1 MSWNLTP
8 CHGSGMQLAHG
19 AMLDRLAFYT
29 SCWLEVIHSG
39 RLSSCI
45 LHGLTLGLF
54 NLTCPWTC
62 QPVSAIASDW
72 LDKNGSEFAQLLFLF
87 LTRFIETGRVGCK
100 TSEERWGR
108 VGQYNLI
115 WQHLLPLLTFLAS
128 KYRKCNSLYEC
139 LIFYFFPNFK
149 WGVRCL
155 FLMKILPMIAG

>member
-1 MSWNLTP
+1 
-8 CHGSGMQLAHG
+8 MQLAHG
-19 AMLDRLAFYT
+19 AMLNRFDFYT

-39 RLSSCI
+39 CLSSCV

-54 NLTCPWTC
+54 NLTSQAIQMGTGSLNMPACFSDSKWLTGQKREWIC
-62 QPVSAIASDW
+62 SAS
-72 LDKNGSEFAQLLFLF
+72 LVLF
-87 LTRFIETGRVGCK
+87 LTRFVETGRVGCQ

-108 VGQYNLI
+108 VRQYNLI

-139 LIFYFFPNFK
+139 LIFYFFPDK